1 MSQTCCF
8 FSPSLSFQLFMT
20 LLLLLSQAF
29 HPHLR
34 TVLQPH
40 FMLLRLPSFLLS
52 GISASL
58 GYPATPVLTR
68 AFPSRNSDSVHTWL
82 HTPIVLEGFFL
93 RLFFPFIF
101 PNNSSDYLFTS
112 KKPMS
117 FGFPGSISKK
127 MDSFCNT
134 YAQNSNNNKS
144 LLLRLF
150 ICHSLISSLVEAEK
164 WS

>member
-8 FSPSLSFQLFMT
+8 FSPRLSFQLFMT

-34 TVLQPH
+34 TVLQPD

-68 AFPSRNSDSVHTWL
+68 AFPSRNSGSVHTWL
-82 HTPIVLEGFFL
+82 HTPIVLEGFFCVFFSL
-93 RLFFPFIF
+93 LFFPTIAVA
-101 PNNSSDYLFTS
+101 
-112 KKPMS
+112 
-117 FGFPGSISKK
+117 I
-127 MDSFCNT
+127 C
-134 YAQNSNNNKS
+134 
-144 LLLRLF
+144 LLLRNP
-150 ICHSLISSLVEAEK
+150 CHLGFQAASARRWIPSVTPMHKTAITINLYF
-164 WS
+164 